1 MVSPDRLNA
10 IGMYVKNHDIDKERF
25 AKILKVPLN
34 VLDSDLAYQGNIY
47 NKSVR
52 FYYALA
58 KVSGVPLDDIIK
70 EIRKL
75 DTSIKK
81 QRGED

>member
-10 IGMYVKNHDIDKERF
+10 IGMYVKNKDIDKKQF
-25 AKILKVPLN
+25 AKILNVPIN
-34 VLDSDLAYQGNIY
+34 VLNSDLAYQGNIY

-58 KVSGVPLDDIIK
+58 KVSGLPLDDIIK

>member
-10 IGMYVKNHDIDKERF
+10 IGMYVKNRDIDKEQF

-34 VLDSDLAYQGNIY
+34 VLNSDLAYQGNIY

-58 KVSGVPLDDIIK
+58 KVSGLPLDDIIK

>member
-1 MVSPDRLNA
+1 
-10 IGMYVKNHDIDKERF
+10 MYVKNHDIDKEQF

-34 VLDSDLAYQGNIY
+34 VLNSDLAYQGNIY

-58 KVSGVPLDDIIK
+58 KVSGLPLDDIIK

-75 DTSIKK
+75 DTIIKK

>member
-10 IGMYVKNHDIDKERF
+10 IGTYVKNHDIDKEQF

-34 VLDSDLAYQGNIY
+34 VLNSDLAYQGNIY

-58 KVSGVPLDDIIK
+58 KVSGLPLDDIIK

>member
-10 IGMYVKNHDIDKERF
+10 IGMYVNNHDIDKEQF

-34 VLDSDLAYQGNIY
+34 VLNSDLAYQGNIY

-58 KVSGVPLDDIIK
+58 KVSGLPLDGIIK

-75 DTSIKK
+75 DTSISK

>member
-10 IGMYVKNHDIDKERF
+10 IGMYVKNNDIDKQQF
-25 AKILKVPLN
+25 AKILNVPIN
-34 VLDSDLAYQGNIY
+34 VLNSDLAYQGNIY

-52 FYYALA
+52 FYYALS

-70 EIRKL
+70 EIKKL
-75 DTSIKK
+75 NLSINK
-81 QRGED
+81 QKGRE

>member
-10 IGMYVKNHDIDKERF
+10 IGMYVKIHDIDKEHF
-25 AKILKVPLN
+25 AKILKVPIN
-34 VLDSDLAYQGNIY
+34 VLNSDLAYQGNIY

-58 KVSGVPLDDIIK
+58 KVSGLPLYDIIK

>member
-10 IGMYVKNHDIDKERF
+10 IGMYVKNHGIDKERF

>member
-10 IGMYVKNHDIDKERF
+10 IGMYVKNHDIDKEKF

-34 VLDSDLAYQGNIY
+34 VLNSDLAYQGNIH

-52 FYYALA
+52 FYYALS
-58 KVSGVPLDDIIK
+58 KVAGLPLDDIIK

>member
-1 MVSPDRLNA
+1 MVSSDRLNA
-10 IGMYVKNHDIDKERF
+10 IGMYVKNHDIDKEQF

-34 VLDSDLAYQGNIY
+34 VLNSDLTYQGNIY

-58 KVSGVPLDDIIK
+58 KVSGLPLDDIIK